1 VAGTELPDKPA
12 TWRCTNCG
20 ATAFRKYSIVYDEQ
34 RSSARFHVSGGG
46 IAVSSEG
53 PGVAVGSASGR
64 SVQETKLSSRV
75 APPVAPPRPYGGPGC
90 SAMLLAVVIPP
101 SLFGR
106 KNWQP
111 RRTRALPD
119 EEVRY
124 RARLDRWNRSYL
136 CVNCGATRLL
146 PETKQQFAA
155 RYPALAG
162 AGFGLNCS
170 WGRSFHSAG
179 ARRLPLPEPIRTVA
193 RQRAKTAA
201 RAPNN
206 RSRAVA
212 P

>member
-1 VAGTELPDKPA
+1 MALVACPECGRRISDTAAACIGCGRPMSSRPPFLQHGGEPPVAGTELPDKPA

-146 PETKQQFAA
+146 PETKQ
-155 RYPALAG
+155 
-162 AGFGLNCS
+162 
-170 WGRSFHSAG
+170 
-179 ARRLPLPEPIRTVA
+179 
-193 RQRAKTAA
+193 
-201 RAPNN
+201 
-206 RSRAVA
+206 
-212 P
+212 